1 MMTAQSKQS
10 LLFGLLISCT
20 LIVSTFYSQV
30 SPGGEG
36 LLIPYNS
43 WTWVCA
49 IVVICSGVFQIMIKN
64 TIVLPK
70 YWLYIAAL
78 PLGIIFS
85 GFIIDSTQ
93 PVQWLIKIGFVLGGY
108 LFLIALFQFK
118 LSRRTINSILY
129 GICLSAILHSFITY
143 TQVMGWQISSLI
155 PNSADNSPI
164 SFFQQININATYL
177 TTSFF
182 IALYLASCA
191 GALRRSIF
199 LKVLLV
205 VTVFATTAILL
216 AISSRTTLVAFA
228 VSMPLI
234 IYARYSQFKLNK
246 KMSITLIAAF
256 LLGISGGA
264 YLSKGFAK
272 YETKLD
278 TQRQHART
286 YIYDLSWQIF
296 KEKPLLGHGLGS
308 FEQVFQEAKIDYPH
322 SDKLG
327 GQRFSHPHNELLIWL
342 IEGGVVSLIGILI
355 ALIATLFALCSLGI
369 KRGFTYLALLFPI
382 SFHTQVELPFY
393 LSSALWFVWI
403 TILFVIHSHQ
413 TIEKKTKLS
422 QALKKLISA
431 STVLIS
437 ALLIAFLIHTL
448 ASLAGITRIMFYK
461 NVPLSS
467 LTTAKHN
474 MYFQS
479 LALQFELTGF
489 LYHDIATGNTRAT
502 QQFIQWAKPYI
513 AIRPDPGLINN
524 LALAYRHF
532 GANDKA
538 LALMARAAK
547 MYPNTATIQQRY
559 LEIKN
564 NVPISQFTQQI
575 TTFAEHN
582 QSQATPIDTNK

>member
-10 LLFGLLISCT
+10 VLFGLLISCT
-20 LIVSTFYSQV
+20 LIMSTFYSQV

-43 WTWVCA
+43 WTWICA
-49 IVVICSGVFQIMIKN
+49 IVVICSGIFQIIIKD

-78 PLGIIFS
+78 PLGIIIS
-85 GFIIDSTQ
+85 GFIIDSTK
-93 PVQWLIKIGFVLGGY
+93 PVEWLIKIGFVVGGY

-118 LSRRTINSILY
+118 LSRQTINNILY
-129 GICLSAILHSFITY
+129 GICLSAIFHSFITY
-143 TQVMGWQISSLI
+143 TQVMGWQISNLI
-155 PNSADNSPI
+155 PNSAKNSPI

-182 IALYLASCA
+182 IALYLASCDIFS
-191 GALRRSIF
+191 RKSIF
-199 LKVLLV
+199 LKILLA

-216 AISSRTTLVAFA
+216 SISSRTTLVAFA

-234 IYARYSQFKLNK
+234 IYARYKQFKLNRNLS
-246 KMSITLIAAF
+246 MTLIVAF
-256 LLGISGGA
+256 ILGICAGA
-264 YLSKGFAK
+264 NLSKGFAK

-342 IEGGVVSLIGILI
+342 IEAGAISLIGIII
-355 ALIATLFALCSLGI
+355 AVIATLLALFSLGI
-369 KRGFTYLALLFPI
+369 KHGLTYLALLFPI

-403 TILFVIHSHQ
+403 SILFLIHSHQ

-422 QALKKLISA
+422 QALKNLISV
-431 STVLIS
+431 STVFIS

-479 LALQFELTGF
+479 LALQLELTGF
-489 LYHDIATGNTRAT
+489 LYHDIATGRTIAT
-502 QQFIQWAKPYI
+502 QQFIQWASPYVI
-513 AIRPDPGLINN
+513 NNPEPSLINN
-524 LALAYRHF
+524 LALAYVYLEDR
-532 GANDKA
+532 DKA
-538 LALMARAAK
+538 LALMTKAHK
-547 MYPNTATIQQRY
+547 MYPNTVSIQERY

-564 NVPISQFTQQI
+564 NVPISEFKQQI
-575 TTFAEHN
+575 KIFSERN
-582 QSQATPIDTNK
+582 QSQATPTDTNK

>member
-1 MMTAQSKQS
+1 MITAQSKQS
-10 LLFGLLISCT
+10 LLFGLLISST
-20 LIVSTFYSQV
+20 LIASTFYSQV

-43 WTWVCA
+43 WTWICA
-49 IVVICSGVFQIMIKN
+49 IVVICSGVFQIIIKN

-78 PLGIIFS
+78 PLGIIIS
-85 GFIIDSTQ
+85 GFIIDSTK
-93 PVQWLIKIGFVLGGY
+93 PVEWLIKIGFVLGGY

-118 LSRRTINSILY
+118 LSRRTINNILY
-129 GICLSAILHSFITY
+129 GICFSAILHSFITY
-143 TQVMGWQISSLI
+143 TQVMGWQISRLI

-164 SFFQQININATYL
+164 SLFQQININATYL

-182 IALYLASCA
+182 VALYLASCA
-191 GALRRSIF
+191 GIASKHLL
-199 LKVLLV
+199 LKISLV
-205 VTVFATTAILL
+205 VTVFATTAVLL
-216 AISSRTTLVAFA
+216 SISSRTTLVAFS

-246 KMSITLIAAF
+246 ALSMTLIAAF
-256 LLGISGGA
+256 ILGICAGA
-264 YLSKGFAK
+264 NLSKGFAK

-296 KEKPLLGHGLGS
+296 KQKPLLGHGLGS
-308 FEQVFQEAKIDYPH
+308 FEQVFQEAKIDYPD

-327 GQRFSHPHNELLIWL
+327 AQRFSHPHNELLIWL
-342 IEGGVVSLIGILI
+342 IEGGIVSLIGILI
-355 ALIATLFALCSLGI
+355 ALIATLLALFSLGI

-403 TILFVIHSHQ
+403 TILFLIHNHQ
-413 TIEKKTKLS
+413 TIEKKTQLS
-422 QALKKLISA
+422 HALKKLISV
-431 STVLIS
+431 STVVIS

-467 LTTAKHN
+467 LTTAKNN

-479 LALQFELTGF
+479 LALQFEFTGF
-489 LYHDIATGNTRAT
+489 LYHDIATGNTTAT
-502 QQFIQWAKPYI
+502 QQFIQWAEPYI
-513 AIRPDPGLINN
+513 TTRPDPGLINN
-524 LALAYRHF
+524 LALAYRHLE
-532 GANDKA
+532 ASDKA
-538 LALMARAAK
+538 LALMSKAAK
-547 MYPNTATIQQRY
+547 MYPKTATIQQRY

-564 NVPISQFTQQI
+564 NVPISQFSQQI
-575 TTFAEHN
+575 TTFAERN
-582 QSQATPIDTNK
+582 QSQATPVDKSK

>member
-1 MMTAQSKQS
+1 M
-10 LLFGLLISCT
+10 
-20 LIVSTFYSQV
+20 STFYSQV

-43 WTWVCA
+43 WTWICA
-49 IVVICSGVFQIMIKN
+49 IVVICSGIFQIIIKN

-78 PLGIIFS
+78 PLGIIIS
-85 GFIIDSTQ
+85 GFIIDSTK
-93 PVQWLIKIGFVLGGY
+93 PVEWLIKIGFVVGGY

-118 LSRRTINSILY
+118 LSRQTINNILY
-129 GICLSAILHSFITY
+129 GICLSAIFHSFITY
-143 TQVMGWQISSLI
+143 TQIMGWQISNLI
-155 PNSADNSPI
+155 PNSANNSPI

-182 IALYLASCA
+182 IALYLASCDVFSHK
-191 GALRRSIF
+191 SIF
-199 LKVLLV
+199 LKILLV
-205 VTVFATTAILL
+205 VTIFATTAILL

-234 IYARYSQFKLNK
+234 VYARYKQFKLNK
-246 KMSITLIAAF
+246 KLSVTLIVAF
-256 LLGISGGA
+256 ILGICVGA
-264 YLSKGFAK
+264 DLSKGFAK

-278 TQRQHART
+278 TQRQHARI

-342 IEGGVVSLIGILI
+342 IEAGVISLIGIII
-355 ALIATLFALCSLGI
+355 AVIGTLLALFSLGI
-369 KRGFTYLALLFPI
+369 KHGFTYLALLFPI

-403 TILFVIHSHQ
+403 SILFLIHSHQ

-422 QALKKLISA
+422 QALKNLISI
-431 STVLIS
+431 STVFIS
-437 ALLIAFLIHTL
+437 ALLIGFLIHTL
-448 ASLAGITRIMFYK
+448 ASLTGITRIMFYK
-461 NVPLSS
+461 NMPLSS

-479 LALQFELTGF
+479 LALQLELTGF
-489 LYHDIATGNTRAT
+489 LYHDIATGKIIAT
-502 QQFIQWAKPYI
+502 QQFIQWAAPYVI
-513 AIRPDPGLINN
+513 NNPEPGLINN
-524 LALAYRHF
+524 LALAYLYLDDR
-532 GANDKA
+532 DKA
-538 LALMARAAK
+538 LALMTKAHK
-547 MYPNTATIQQRY
+547 MYPNTVSIQERY
-559 LEIKN
+559 LEIIN
-564 NVPISQFTQQI
+564 NVPISEFKQQI
-575 TTFAEHN
+575 KIFSEHN
-582 QSQATPIDTNK
+582 QSQAMPTDTSK